1 MSEKQEY
8 FAAANTGAGFVNC
21 FDRFFDPDKLDRL
34 YIIKGGPG
42 TGKSATMKTV
52 ADEAERRGYE
62 VVRCLCSSDPRS
74 LDGVL
79 IPALGVGAVDGTA
92 PHATDPKYPGA
103 VDVVL
108 DFYPYFDVS
117 YLRAEREKLLPLFA
131 RCSALHK
138 SSGKYRGFAA
148 LAKAEEISV
157 VSSCVDAVKLRAA
170 AARAVSV
177 LKGKPGA
184 PLHRQISAFSSRGK
198 VTLDT
203 YARLC
208 KKKVAVCDEH
218 GSAYIFMN
226 ALKEKLTERGIG
238 FYYSCDT
245 LLFGNC
251 DAIFVPED
259 GTCFTVT
266 GRAADTDRSGYD
278 RLLNMK
284 RFIRADAE
292 RAVRGRLRM
301 CEKAVRTLDGEA
313 EKLIKEAGE
322 VHDAIEAVYKN
333 AVDFDGVGRLR
344 QKLIGEI
351 FG

>member
-1 MSEKQEY
+1 MSGKQEY

-74 LDGVL
+74 LDGVF

-103 VDVVL
+103 VDAVL
-108 DFYPYFDVS
+108 DFYPYFDVP
-117 YLRAEREKLLPLFA
+117 YLRAKREVLLPLFA
-131 RCSALHK
+131 RCSTLHK
-138 SSGKYRGFAA
+138 SSGRYRGFAA

-208 KKKVAVCDEH
+208 DKKVAVCDEH